1 VRRLIGFLLPLL
13 VVFGSGGAA
22 AKVLRAHL
30 ARPHRGTQVR
40 LSPYTIQAASEREVC
55 QLVTLRNAR
64 AFDASEID
72 VSMPGSTEFGTH
84 HFAIF
89 LDVRDTPAPA
99 QPEPTTDVGCVGMGG
114 EVVPPL
120 LAFVQH
126 PRERIRFPLHVGVRL
141 KPHQRLFLNSHYI
154 NGSAAPITIDVA
166 VNFRAARKGSVQ
178 HHARSFQLGTFDIDV
193 PPGAQGSAVGNW
205 TTPLPLNVIALTS
218 HSHKHTQSVTID
230 LLRAGVAAGQQLL
243 TTDYADPS
251 VHNYDPALRL
261 EVGDGWR
268 WTCNY
273 LNQTDKTLRF
283 GVTSNDEMCFATG
296 FFYTDDDAAP
306 LPPVPGCFGDGE
318 SLTCPFS

>member
-1 VRRLIGFLLPLL
+1 MRRLIAILILLATL
-13 VVFGSGGAA
+13 GSGGAA
-22 AKVLRAHL
+22 AAVLRGHL

-40 LSPYTIQAASEREVC
+40 LSPYTIGPESEREVC

-72 VSMPGSTEFGTH
+72 VSMPGSPEFGTH

-89 LDVRDTPAPA
+89 LDVRDTPAPP
-99 QPEPTTDVGCVGMGG
+99 QPEPVSDVGCTGMGG
-114 EVVPPL
+114 AFVPPL

-193 PPGAQGSAVGNW
+193 PPGAEGSAVGSW
-205 TTPLPLNVIALTS
+205 TTPFPINVIALSS
-218 HSHKHTQSVTID
+218 HSHKHTQSVTVD
-230 LLRAGVAAGQQLL
+230 LLRAGVSAGQQLL

-251 VHNYDPALRL
+251 VHSYDPPLRL
-261 EVGDGWR
+261 EAGDGWR

-273 LNQTDKTLRF
+273 LNMTPGTVRF

-296 FFYTDDDAAP
+296 FFYIDDDAAP
-306 LPPVPGCFGDGE
+306 LPPVPGCFGQGE